1 MKVSAC
7 GRSPQANRSGKNRIN
22 TGRDRGGRGR
32 GERRHFDISTCSPT
46 HTHTHTHTHTQLTE
60 ESVPYEGEDAG
71 VVEVEAVCTERRETV
86 NLLQSHVDAEPDHS
100 HQHKV
105 ERSTGGCYPV
115 LALSIMIY
123 TYSRKT
129 D

>member
-1 MKVSAC
+1 MGGAPRQTGV
-7 GRSPQANRSGKNRIN
+7 GR
-22 TGRDRGGRGR
+22 TGLILGEIEEGGG
-32 GERRHFDISTCSPT
+32 GEREDISTLPPVLQ
-46 HTHTHTHTHTQLTE
+46 HTHTHTHTQLTE

-105 ERSTGGCYPV
+105 ESSTGGCYPV

>member
-1 MKVSAC
+1 MGGAPRQTGV
-7 GRSPQANRSGKNRIN
+7 GR
-22 TGRDRGGRGR
+22 TGLILGEIEEGG
-32 GERRHFDISTCSPT
+32 GERRHFDISTCSP
-46 HTHTHTHTHTQLTE
+46 THTHTHTQLTE